1 MSSRGGKPR
10 LRQCP
15 ASTKDKPQSGRSPG
29 SRVSA
34 LAPPSQFHGFPFR
47 QWHLEQKL
55 AGYSCGNSAGFPPA
69 SLLSTLSRRPGA
81 SGGVRRLLDRG
92 QGGVRLRSHIVCAK
106 QRRLSQRLMSPRVQ
120 NFASLTKSAEL
131 KNSLP
136 FLKFCSIKIGIV
148 CYIERPAIMIFKLKS
163 TSGGCCNDT

>member
-29 SRVSA
+29 SRVTA
-34 LAPPSQFHGFPFR
+34 FAPPSQFYGHPFF

-81 SGGVRRLLDRG
+81 CGGVRRVLGGG
-92 QGGVRLRSHIVCAK
+92 QGGGCLRSHIVYPK
-106 QRRLSQRLMSPRVQ
+106 QRKLSRRWMSPRVRHC
-120 NFASLTKSAEL
+120 AGLTKSVEL

-136 FLKFCSIKIGIV
+136 FRKFCSIKIVIV
-148 CYIERPAIMIFKLKS
+148 CYEEVIVSNIFMLKS
-163 TSGGCCNDT
+163 TKGGGRNDP

>member
-1 MSSRGGKPR
+1 MTSNSMSSRGGKPR

-29 SRVSA
+29 SRVTA
-34 LAPPSQFHGFPFR
+34 FAPPSQFHGHPFF

-81 SGGVRRLLDRG
+81 CVGVRRVFDGG
-92 QGGVRLRSHIVCAK
+92 QGGV
-106 QRRLSQRLMSPRVQ
+106 
-120 NFASLTKSAEL
+120 
-131 KNSLP
+131 
-136 FLKFCSIKIGIV
+136 
-148 CYIERPAIMIFKLKS
+148 
-163 TSGGCCNDT
+163 

>member
-1 MSSRGGKPR
+1 MTSNKMSSRGGKPR

-29 SRVSA
+29 SRVMA
-34 LAPPSQFHGFPFR
+34 FAPPSQFHGHPFF

-81 SGGVRRLLDRG
+81 SDGVRRVLDGG
-92 QGGVRLRSHIVCAK
+92 QGGGQKRFISC
-106 QRRLSQRLMSPRVQ
+106 RLSSLGLPTYDYRNMLLQTLMNLHQREGSRALQKSVDHIKRKARNNKPRSPKCR
-120 NFASLTKSAEL
+120 
-131 KNSLP
+131 
-136 FLKFCSIKIGIV
+136 GWR
-148 CYIERPAIMIFKLKS
+148 Y
-163 TSGGCCNDT
+163 

>member
-55 AGYSCGNSAGFPPA
+55 AGYSCGNSAGFSSA

-81 SGGVRRLLDRG
+81 YQWASWLFEGE
-92 QGGVRLRSHIVCAK
+92 QGAA
-106 QRRLSQRLMSPRVQ
+106 P
-120 NFASLTKSAEL
+120 
-131 KNSLP
+131 
-136 FLKFCSIKIGIV
+136 
-148 CYIERPAIMIFKLKS
+148 PAISAAFCRAAAYPKIAGPRALAS
-163 TSGGCCNDT
+163 CALWRSQSSGIKGYYAHPQFPDKRAGRHDRRAPDRR

>member
-1 MSSRGGKPR
+1 MTFNSMSSRGGKPR

-29 SRVSA
+29 FRVNA
-34 LAPPSQFHGFPFR
+34 LAPPSQFHGYPFS

-81 SGGVRRLLDRG
+81 CCEVRRVLDGG
-92 QGGVRLRSHIVCAK
+92 QGGGAMA
-106 QRRLSQRLMSPRVQ
+106 RLMPRFAGALHAPKLGAFGHLPTMFDGKAKALVQ
-120 NFASLTKSAEL
+120 SDVMFVRG
-131 KNSLP
+131 
-136 FLKFCSIKIGIV
+136 FQIG
-148 CYIERPAIMIFKLKS
+148 
-163 TSGGCCNDT
+163 G

>member
-1 MSSRGGKPR
+1 MTSNSMSSRGGKPR

-29 SRVSA
+29 SRVTA
-34 LAPPSQFHGFPFR
+34 FAPPSQFYGHPFF

-81 SGGVRRLLDRG
+81 CGGVRRVLDGG
-92 QGGVRLRSHIVCAK
+92 QGGGASVPISFAQSKGNCRADGCRLESGTARALQKAWNLKIVC
-106 QRRLSQRLMSPRVQ
+106 RSE
-120 NFASLTKSAEL
+120 NFAA
-131 KNSLP
+131 
-136 FLKFCSIKIGIV
+136 
-148 CYIERPAIMIFKLKS
+148 
-163 TSGGCCNDT
+163 